1 MYKYNNSKDKDN
13 DNNEENLNWARS
25 SDAHKRVNK
34 DKKYRHPRSQRGNDQ
49 KDNSEYKP
57 RYKYN
62 KNYKNNKYN
71 KNYIPK
77 KNKEQET
84 YDIKDTCEVDN
95 NIYKMDIRNDHV
107 SWIDLLHKNG

>member
-1 MYKYNNSKDKDN
+1 MYKSNNSN
-13 DNNEENLNWARS
+13 DNNEDDLNWSRS
-25 SDAHKRVNK
+25 SVSHKK
-34 DKKYRHPRSQRGNDQ
+34 DKKYRHPRSQRLNDQ

-71 KNYIPK
+71 KNNYIPK

-84 YDIKDTCEVDN
+84 YDIKDTCEIDN

-107 SWIDLLHKNG
+107 SWIDLLHKSS